1 MAGFRFW
8 YYTTTR
14 AGAFTNKKKRNAH
27 MDDDTIQE
35 IKEMC
40 IIFSIAVI
48 MLTVYFIIYNE

>member
-1 MAGFRFW
+1 
-8 YYTTTR
+8 
-14 AGAFTNKKKRNAH
+14 